1 MSVPSVPNETSV
13 YPKPPP
19 SRDTDRS
26 DAGLPLAF
34 PDGRSSECSM
44 SPPPSR
50 QTLPDSVIDKMFAS
64 ASELN
69 PALGTFAELPDQ
81 ALLNVLRTLDEC
93 SSDNIKEAVE
103 RQLATRER
111 LKFLLTP
118 RGARFQTY
126 GITFTLTLTY

>member
-1 MSVPSVPNETSV
+1 MSVPSVPNEASV

-34 PDGRSSECSM
+34 PDGRSPTGSECSM

-81 ALLNVLRTLDEC
+81 ALLNVLRTLDEG

-118 RGARFQTY
+118 RGA
-126 GITFTLTLTY
+126 